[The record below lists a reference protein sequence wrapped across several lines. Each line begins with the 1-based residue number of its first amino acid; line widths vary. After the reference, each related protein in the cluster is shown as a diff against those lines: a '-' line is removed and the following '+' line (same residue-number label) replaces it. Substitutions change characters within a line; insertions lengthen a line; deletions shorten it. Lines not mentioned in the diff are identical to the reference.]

1 MSSSPLRGWL
11 IRLGR
16 EPFVHFLLIGVAIFA
31 FNALRGRA
39 GDAPDRRIVV
49 SQSQAQRLVNQWM
62 QTWHRPPSPQEID
75 GAIRDYVKEEI
86 YYREALRLGLDKD
99 DEVVRR
105 RMRAKMEFLAV
116 SQLELQKPTDAM
128 LQSFLDAHAA
138 QYSND
143 ARYSFDQVYVTA
155 REGDAQAM
163 ARARNILGQLNAGK
177 DWRPKGDPVDAP
189 ASMVAAGPTE
199 IARVFGPGL
208 VDGLRKPVIGRWVG
222 PVTSGL
228 GLHLLRVRAVDSAA
242 PPRLADVRQ
251 VVENDWRATTLA
263 QREADGYQALL
274 NAYDVR
280 IERPK

>member
-1 MSSSPLRGWL
+1 MSFPALRGWM

-16 EPFVHFLLIGVAIFA
+16 EPFVHFLLIGVVIFA
-31 FNALRGRA
+31 VNALNGRA
-39 GDAPDRRIVV
+39 GDAADRRIVV
-49 SQSQAQRLVNQWM
+49 SQQQVQRLVGQWM
-62 QTWHRPPSPQEID
+62 QTWHRPPSPREID
-75 GAIRDYVKEEI
+75 AAIRDYVKEEI
-86 YYREALRLGLDKD
+86 YYREALHLGLDKD

-128 LQSFLDAHAA
+128 LQAFLEAHAA
-138 QYSND
+138 EYSTD

-155 REGDAQAM
+155 REGDAKAM
-163 ARARNILGQLNAGK
+163 ERARAILGQLNAGK
-177 DWRPKGDPVDAP
+177 DWTTAGDPIDAP
-189 ASMVAAGPTE
+189 ASLSAAGPTE

-208 VDGLRKPVIGRWVG
+208 VDGLRKPAIGRWVG

-228 GLHLLRVRAVDSAA
+228 GLHLLRVRAVEGAR

-251 VVENDWRATTLA
+251 VVENDWRAVTLA
-263 QREADGYQALL
+263 QREAEGYQALL